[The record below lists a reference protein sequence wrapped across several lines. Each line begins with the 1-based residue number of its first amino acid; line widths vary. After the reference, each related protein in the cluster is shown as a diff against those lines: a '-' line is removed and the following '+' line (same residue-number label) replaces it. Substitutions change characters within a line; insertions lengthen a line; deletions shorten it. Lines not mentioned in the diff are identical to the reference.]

1 MTSSFNELK
10 SLGALSEDKRLFSTP
25 TWICEE
31 TCQSAGHEALSLS
44 PSRVGELFRVC
55 YPMLRGLVR
64 LRPMVRRRGDRQSFL
79 TAIGRRA
86 MRGGELMKWLSYLC
100 SCLQVKR
107 PAVAAGMRARFA
119 LGDRVSVREGSSQ
132 EGGGTPSYV
141 RGKSGVVEEVD
152 EAFTDSKKLIA
163 NRGVTTPLRQM
174 YRMRFV
180 AREVWPDSA
189 PGDTLSLRISEDQLE
204 PSPTKAS

>member
-1 MTSSFNELK
+1 MVRTRR
-10 SLGALSEDKRLFSTP
+10 D
-25 TWICEE
+25 
-31 TCQSAGHEALSLS
+31 CQSLST
-44 PSRVGELFRVC
+44 E
-55 YPMLRGLVR
+55 R
-64 LRPMVRRRGDRQSFL
+64 LRQSRFSQ
-79 TAIGRRA
+79 AIGRHA

>member
-1 MTSSFNELK
+1 
-10 SLGALSEDKRLFSTP
+10 
-25 TWICEE
+25 
-31 TCQSAGHEALSLS
+31 
-44 PSRVGELFRVC
+44 
-55 YPMLRGLVR
+55 
-64 LRPMVRRRGDRQSFL
+64 
-79 TAIGRRA
+79 
-86 MRGGELMKWLSYLC
+86 MKWLSYLC

-107 PAVAAGMRARFA
+107 PAVVAGMHARFA
-119 LGDRVSVREGSSQ
+119 VGDRVSVREGSSQ

>member
-1 MTSSFNELK
+1 
-10 SLGALSEDKRLFSTP
+10 
-25 TWICEE
+25 
-31 TCQSAGHEALSLS
+31 
-44 PSRVGELFRVC
+44 
-55 YPMLRGLVR
+55 
-64 LRPMVRRRGDRQSFL
+64 
-79 TAIGRRA
+79 
-86 MRGGELMKWLSYLC
+86 MKWLSYLC

-107 PAVAAGMRARFA
+107 PVAARMRARFA

-204 PSPTKAS
+204 PCPTEPS